1 MKYNFKNVAF
11 FATAILTIGAFSAC
25 SNEIENI
32 DEPQKETKTITFTTT
47 LDSQTP
53 VSRVNYEEEAVE
65 GGIKLKTTWEKNDV
79 LYVGLAQNET
89 GNTIKPGDEE
99 SGYVKA
105 TIDNNSIS
113 ADGKT
118 ATFTLTPDDSWSDGT
133 TLNVFYG
140 TTDRTSIYNGAAQIS
155 INFVN
160 LENKPSTSNDNLN
173 YTLFKYDYM
182 FATTTYKDGSITTP
196 SLEHQISVIKFKLK
210 GLDSGT
216 TINQFNLTSTENVF
230 KSSAYINNDNDFTS
244 GNLKTT
250 HSLHTGGATQ
260 IAETNGEWDVYVA
273 ILPTPLTKDKEIT
286 INVQGN
292 NTNYTATLVFPEIE
306 VGKVYVT
313 EEITMTKQEAAQ

>member
-1 MKYNFKNVAF
+1 MKYNFKNVAL

-65 GGIKLKTTWEKNDV
+65 GGIKLKTTWENNDV
-79 LYVGLAQNET
+79 LYVGLAN
-89 GNTIKPGDEE
+89 NTTNTNLKPNAG
-99 SGYVKA
+99 GYVEAK
-105 TIDNNSIS
+105 IDNSSIS

-118 ATFTLTPDDSWSDGT
+118 ATFTLTPDDSWVDGA

-140 TTDRTSIYNGAAQIS
+140 TKDKTTIYSNTPERVS
-155 INFVN
+155 INFTN
-160 LENKPSTSNDNLN
+160 LENKSSTSNDNLN
-173 YTLFKYDYM
+173 YTLYKYDYM

-196 SLEHQISVIKFKLK
+196 SLEHKISVIKFRLK
-210 GLDSGT
+210 GLGSGT
-216 TINQFNLTSTENVF
+216 TINQFNLTSTEKVF
-230 KSSAYINNDNDFTS
+230 YTWAYIYNDHTFTY
-244 GNLKTT
+244 GNENTT
-250 HSLHTGGATQ
+250 HSLHTGATQ

-273 ILPTPLTKDKEIT
+273 ILPTALTKDKEIT
-286 INVQGN
+286 INAVDN
-292 NTNYTATLVFPEIE
+292 NSKKYTGTIELPEIV

-313 EEITMTKQEAAQ
+313 IPITMTPQTAQ